1 MKPIAALGR
10 ELVIRMIVYIDNIL
24 PLAENK
30 EKARD
35 QASGLLYLL
44 QRLGFTVNLEKTVLE
59 PSQCLE
65 FLGFMVDTTR
75 MELSLPA
82 QKIQKFRVES

>member
-24 PLAENK
+24 PLAETK

>member
-10 ELVIRMIVYIDNIL
+10 ELVIQMIVYIDNIL

>member
-1 MKPIAALGR
+1 MKPIAALGQ
-10 ELVIRMIVYIDNIL
+10 ELVIQMIVYIDNIL

>member
-1 MKPIAALGR
+1 MKPIAALGQ

-24 PLAENK
+24 PLAETK

-35 QASGLLYLL
+35 QAFGLLYLL
-44 QRLGFTVNLEKTVLE
+44 QHLGFTVNLEKTVLE